1 MHRESALTLPA
12 LVLLAASAGLSCG
25 GEAPPPRAPTAV
37 PSTVAPPAPPP
48 ADLSEVPAPS
58 GLVAWGRVAKPSALL
73 SAVRDLSKLPTPQSD
88 AVTEVITSEAVGPLV
103 DLDQPIDFAL
113 AVTGS
118 GGTIKDL
125 RIVSAAVKDPDHAK
139 AVLSERYK
147 LVPGDNG
154 ALLVQGLGRPKR
166 DDGDADDDGKP
177 DPAAPAARACELAPA
192 FGDAPVRLVCA
203 WSPKALSELGP
214 WITRGAP
221 RAPTRAD
228 VQLDFRMEPLE
239 PSIRQAKQLVAMVLG
254 SVVADR
260 LGMAT
265 ARDLLV
271 AVGTDA
277 VDFATDLSG
286 GTLDLKATDTGVE
299 VKLALQL
306 PGTTSAI
313 ARLATA
319 HPERQG
325 PAPAA
330 FWQLPADAGSAHF
343 ARGIDEAEL
352 VRGRELVF
360 PLVSDALADEGV
372 KPADAKPLL
381 DALGKLLPS
390 AGFVY
395 ASGMD
400 LAAVRRARDAMHA
413 APADDAEA
421 KHAFVETALGWGIA
435 EIDEPPARLSSALK
449 GISASLAAPS
459 IAAAYHKKHKDLV
472 PPAVKALP
480 VPRSAA
486 LPAGTLHYVLEVH
499 SRHDEP
505 KPVAADHHGKPPP
518 PAKPLQLH
526 LFLVP
531 DGPRTWLAVGG
542 EEAIVL
548 SHLAVALGPT
558 GDKLGGRA
566 DLAVLKEGSMGSGG
580 FVTPA
585 SISLG
590 SAAGTVLMGGAAHG
604 PGLDLSRMPH
614 QGQAAILVTTSVPPG
629 AKPTTFELRA
639 RAPRDAIE
647 DLVSA
652 GVARAAGF

>member
-1 MHRESALTLPA
+1 MHRESALALPVA
-12 LVLLAASAGLSCG
+12 VLAASVLSCG
-25 GEAPPPRAPTAV
+25 GEAPPPSAPAPARSAV
-37 PSTVAPPAPPP
+37 APPPAPPV
-48 ADLSEVPAPS
+48 DLSEAPAPS
-58 GLVAWGRVAKPSALL
+58 GLVAWGRVARPSALL
-73 SAVRDLSKLPTPQSD
+73 AAVRDLSKLPTPQSD

-103 DLDQPIDFAL
+103 DLDQPIDFAIG
-113 AVTGS
+113 VTGS
-118 GGTIKDL
+118 GATMKDL
-125 RIVSAAVKDPDHAK
+125 RIVSAGVKDPDRVK

-154 ALLVQGLGRPKR
+154 AVLVQGLGRPKH

-177 DPAAPAARACELAPA
+177 EPGGEAARVCELAPA

-203 WSPKALSELGP
+203 WSPKALSELAP

-239 PSIRQAKQLVAMVLG
+239 AAIRQGKHLVAMVLG

-260 LGMAT
+260 IGMAS

-286 GTLDLKATDTGVE
+286 GSLDLTASDTGAQLKVT
-299 VKLALQL
+299 LQL
-306 PGTTSAI
+306 PETKSAI

-343 ARGIDEAEL
+343 GRGIDDAEL
-352 VRGRELVF
+352 ARGRDLVL
-360 PLVSDALADEGV
+360 PLLNDALADEGV
-372 KPADAKPLL
+372 KPADARPLL

-400 LAAVRRARDAMHA
+400 LAAVRRTRDAMHA
-413 APADDAEA
+413 APDDAEA

-449 GISASLAAPS
+449 AISASLAAPS
-459 IAAAYHKKHKDLV
+459 IAAAYHKKNKDLV
-472 PPAVKALP
+472 PPALKALP
-480 VPRSAA
+480 PPRGAG
-486 LPAGTLHYVLEVH
+486 LPPGTVHYVLEIH
-499 SRHDEP
+499 SRPDEP
-505 KPVAADHHGKPPP
+505 KPVASGRHDKPAPP
-518 PAKPLQLH
+518 VKPLQLH

-531 DGPRTWLAVGG
+531 DGPRTWLAAGG
-542 EEAIVL
+542 EAAVVL

-566 DLAVLKEGSMGSGG
+566 DLAALKDGSIGGGG

-585 SISLG
+585 SMSLG
-590 SAAGTVLMGGAAHG
+590 SGAAAVLMGGAAHG
-604 PGLDLSRMPH
+604 PVVDLSRMPH
-614 QGQAAILVTTSVPPG
+614 QGRSAILVTAAVPAG
-629 AKPTTFELRA
+629 VKPTTFELRA
-639 RAPRDAIE
+639 QVPRDAIE